1 MSVKLSVQ
9 NSDGYEWFYC
19 SDTDLKGSGKE
30 YDKAEV
36 EIGTWIFYT
45 KKNYNPEVGDGQGG
59 NYIKVLNPGDN
70 EDITGFN
77 GSMYLLP
84 ESLNGIVLFEH
95 YIYHYGGK
103 REVKLTNKL
112 VENAIAEIS

>member
-1 MSVKLSVQ
+1 MSVKLSIQ

-36 EIGTWIFYT
+36 ETGTWTFYT

-59 NYIKVLNPGDN
+59 NNIKVLNPGDN

-84 ESLNGIVLFEH
+84 GVVLFERLSLWRKRR
-95 YIYHYGGK
+95 GK
-103 REVKLTNKL
+103 
-112 VENAIAEIS
+112 AD